1 MKQQAEPPRVATL
14 ARCHRDLRS
23 AVPAGGLT
31 ERVRLFP
38 ILFTYGI
45 GIAVLVSI
53 AAVAY
58 LIDLMVRRS
67 EEVGGLKL
75 LASSI
80 CGVVTNVLV
89 FSLLYWQI
97 NRGGPARG
105 ELIDERSA

>member
-1 MKQQAEPPRVATL
+1 
-14 ARCHRDLRS
+14 
-23 AVPAGGLT
+23 
-31 ERVRLFP
+31 
-38 ILFTYGI
+38 
-45 GIAVLVSI
+45 
-53 AAVAY
+53 
-58 LIDLMVRRS
+58 MVRRS